1 MFGPG
6 AARGIERAV
15 DAEVQSADGARDAA
29 KRWSQ
34 QLDRYLEGW
43 AEVNPRKIFAATAHD
58 YCFNDP
64 LVGVFSRW
72 SIPTYLAHLHARF
85 ARTKMISSQDL
96 AVFIR
101 GPMDGSQPGGPLK
114 FAREAP
120 WLGLTGVTVIAVGE
134 RGVVA
139 ETVAYDLNLASEIL
153 RGA

>member
-1 MFGPG
+1 
-6 AARGIERAV
+6 
-15 DAEVQSADGARDAA
+15 
-29 KRWSQ
+29 
-34 QLDRYLEGW
+34 
-43 AEVNPRKIFAATAHD
+43 
-58 YCFNDP
+58 
-64 LVGVFSRW
+64 
-72 SIPTYLAHLHARF
+72 
-85 ARTKMISSQDL
+85 MISSQDL